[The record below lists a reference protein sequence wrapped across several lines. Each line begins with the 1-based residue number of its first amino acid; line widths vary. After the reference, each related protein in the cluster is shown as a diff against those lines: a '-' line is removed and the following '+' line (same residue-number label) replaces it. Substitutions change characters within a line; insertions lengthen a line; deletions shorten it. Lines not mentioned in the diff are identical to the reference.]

1 MSNASIST
9 NKLSIGYD
17 ATIVQRDLSF
27 SLKPGEMVCML
38 GPNGCGKSTLLR
50 TLAGLQPPLEGE
62 FKLSTSDFTT
72 SLNSKLSSLN
82 SKDIALVLTERLSM
96 DNTTVHDVVALGRYP
111 YSSFLDGL
119 TKEDEAIIADSL
131 RQVGFKDSTLN
142 SPTSL
147 NSQLSTLNS
156 FFNAHSDG
164 EKQRILIAKALAQQT
179 PIILLDEPTAH
190 LDLPHRLKQP
200 VVLGYIVAGVLVG
213 PNLLGENIVS
223 HENVE
228 AWGNIG
234 VLFVLFCIGLE
245 FRLKN
250 LFESGKTALVGA
262 ATIIIGM
269 LVLGYGVGRFALLDN
284 MNSLFLAAML
294 CMSSTTI
301 VMKAID
307 EAGLSKARF
316 VKGATGILI
325 LEDIVAVVLLV
336 LLSSIAVKNSFEG
349 VELLKKVGV
358 LAITLVVWFVVGILI
373 IPTFLRKVRKYL
385 NDETLIILALGL
397 CLGMVLTAE
406 EAGFSS
412 ALGAF
417 VMGMVLAETLEA
429 HRIEHLMA
437 PLKNVFAAIFFVS
450 VGMMINPASL
460 VEYWSPIL
468 FVSLVIIVG
477 MIVFGTLGCWWGGET
492 MKDAMS
498 TGFSFVQIGEFSFI
512 IAALGSKLGVTD
524 PAIYPII
531 VAASVLTTFLTPYI
545 MKATVPCYNFFYSH
559 ASARLKE
566 KIDRRELEVAQAEQ
580 KTTGSSENKFLA
592 HSEKVQHALRH
603 TIVTKR
609 VVKLFFT
616 NMSENDKKEENHA

>member
-1 MSNASIST
+1 MVHDLYILMITA
-9 NKLSIGYD
+9 G
-17 ATIVQRDLSF
+17 IV
-27 SLKPGEMVCML
+27 SLL
-38 GPNGCGKSTLLR
+38 
-50 TLAGLQPPLEGE
+50 
-62 FKLSTSDFTT
+62 FKL
-72 SLNSKLSSLN
+72 
-82 SKDIALVLTERLSM
+82 
-96 DNTTVHDVVALGRYP
+96 
-111 YSSFLDGL
+111 
-119 TKEDEAIIADSL
+119 
-131 RQVGFKDSTLN
+131 
-142 SPTSL
+142 
-147 NSQLSTLNS
+147 
-156 FFNAHSDG
+156 
-164 EKQRILIAKALAQQT
+164 
-179 PIILLDEPTAH
+179 
-190 LDLPHRLKQP
+190 LKQP

-213 PNLLGENIVS
+213 PNLFGENLVS

-250 LFESGKTALVGA
+250 LFSSGKVAAVGA
-262 ATIIIGM
+262 VTIIGGM
-269 LVLGYGVGRFALLDN
+269 LLLGYGVGRFSLLDN

-316 VKGATGILI
+316 VKGATSILI
-325 LEDIVAVVLLV
+325 IEDIVAVVLLV

-349 VELLKKVGV
+349 AELLNKVGV
-358 LAITLVVWFVVGILI
+358 LVITLAVWFVVGILI
-373 IPTFLRKVRKYL
+373 IPTLLRKVRNYL

-429 HRIEHLMA
+429 HRIEKLMA

-450 VGMMINPASL
+450 VGMMINPSSL
-460 VEYWSPIL
+460 VTYWDSIL

-512 IAALGSKLGVTD
+512 IAGLGSNLGVTD
-524 PAIYPII
+524 PVIYPII

-545 MKATVPCYNFFYSH
+545 MKATIPCYDFFYKH
-559 ASARLKE
+559 ASDKLRA
-566 KIDRRELEVAQAEQ
+566 KIDRREKDVEAAEKAAALSTEDQ
-580 KTTGSSENKFLA
+580 GPTTADKVRHAVRKTY
-592 HSEKVQHALRH
+592 
-603 TIVTKR
+603 ITKH
-609 VVKLFFT
+609 VVDLFIR
-616 NMSENDKKEENHA
+616 NMTENDQKHED

>member
-1 MSNASIST
+1 M
-9 NKLSIGYD
+9 
-17 ATIVQRDLSF
+17 VHDLYILMITAGVV
-27 SLKPGEMVCML
+27 SLL
-38 GPNGCGKSTLLR
+38 
-50 TLAGLQPPLEGE
+50 
-62 FKLSTSDFTT
+62 FKL
-72 SLNSKLSSLN
+72 
-82 SKDIALVLTERLSM
+82 
-96 DNTTVHDVVALGRYP
+96 
-111 YSSFLDGL
+111 
-119 TKEDEAIIADSL
+119 
-131 RQVGFKDSTLN
+131 
-142 SPTSL
+142 
-147 NSQLSTLNS
+147 
-156 FFNAHSDG
+156 
-164 EKQRILIAKALAQQT
+164 
-179 PIILLDEPTAH
+179 
-190 LDLPHRLKQP
+190 LKQP

-213 PNLLGENIVS
+213 PNLLGENIVN

-250 LFESGKTALVGA
+250 LLSSGKTALIGA
-262 ATIIIGM
+262 ATIIVGM
-269 LVLGYGVGRFALLDN
+269 MVLGYGVGRFALLDN

-316 VKGATGILI
+316 VKGATSILI
-325 LEDIVAVVLLV
+325 FEDIVAVVLLV
-336 LLSSIAVKNSFEG
+336 LLSSVAVKNSFEG
-349 VELLKKVGV
+349 AELLNKVVV
-358 LAITLVVWFVVGILI
+358 LAVTLVVWFICGILV
-373 IPTFLRKVRKYL
+373 IPTLLRKVRPYL

-429 HRIEHLMA
+429 HRIEKLMA

-460 VEYWSPIL
+460 VTYWDSIL
-468 FVSLVIIVG
+468 FVALVIVVG
-477 MIVFGTLGCWWGGET
+477 MITFGTLGCWWGGET

-545 MKATVPCYNFFYSH
+545 MKATVPCYNFFYNH
-559 ASARLKE
+559 ASSRLRDKM
-566 KIDRRELEVAQAEQ
+566 DRREEEVALAEQ
-580 KTTGSSENKFLA
+580 TQSGSSEESFLA
-592 HSEKVQHALRH
+592 HSDKVQHALRH
-603 TIVTKR
+603 TVITKR

-616 NMSENDKKEENHA
+616 NMSENDKKEENHE

>member
-1 MSNASIST
+1 MVHDLYILMITA
-9 NKLSIGYD
+9 G
-17 ATIVQRDLSF
+17 IV
-27 SLKPGEMVCML
+27 SLL
-38 GPNGCGKSTLLR
+38 
-50 TLAGLQPPLEGE
+50 
-62 FKLSTSDFTT
+62 FKL
-72 SLNSKLSSLN
+72 
-82 SKDIALVLTERLSM
+82 
-96 DNTTVHDVVALGRYP
+96 
-111 YSSFLDGL
+111 
-119 TKEDEAIIADSL
+119 
-131 RQVGFKDSTLN
+131 
-142 SPTSL
+142 
-147 NSQLSTLNS
+147 
-156 FFNAHSDG
+156 
-164 EKQRILIAKALAQQT
+164 
-179 PIILLDEPTAH
+179 
-190 LDLPHRLKQP
+190 LKQP
-200 VVLGYIVAGVLVG
+200 VVLGYIVAGILVG
-213 PNLLGENIVS
+213 PNLLGENIVNP
-223 HENVE
+223 ENVE

-250 LFESGKTALVGA
+250 LVSSGKTALIGA

-269 LVLGYGVGRFALLDN
+269 MVLGYGVGRFALLDN

-316 VKGATGILI
+316 VKGATSILI

-349 VELLKKVGV
+349 VELVKKVGV
-358 LAITLVVWFVVGILI
+358 LAVTLVVWFVVGILI
-373 IPTFLRKVRKYL
+373 IPTFLRKVRPYL

-429 HRIEHLMA
+429 HRIETLMA

-450 VGMMINPASL
+450 VGMMINPGSL
-460 VEYWSPIL
+460 VEYWPSIL
-468 FVSLVIIVG
+468 IVSVVVILG
-477 MIVFGTLGCWWGGET
+477 MITFGTLGCWWGGET

-545 MKATVPCYNFFYSH
+545 MKATVPCYTFFYNH
-559 ASARLKE
+559 ASPRLKT
-566 KIDRRELEVAQAEQ
+566 KIDTREQEVEMAEQ
-580 KTTGSSENKFLA
+580 QSSGSNEETFLA
-592 HSEKVQHALRH
+592 HADKVQHALRK
-603 TIVTKR
+603 TVVTKR
-609 VVKLFFT
+609 VVKLFYT
-616 NMSENDKKEENHA
+616 NMSEND

>member
-1 MSNASIST
+1 M
-9 NKLSIGYD
+9 
-17 ATIVQRDLSF
+17 VHDLYILMITAGVV
-27 SLKPGEMVCML
+27 SLL
-38 GPNGCGKSTLLR
+38 
-50 TLAGLQPPLEGE
+50 
-62 FKLSTSDFTT
+62 FKL
-72 SLNSKLSSLN
+72 
-82 SKDIALVLTERLSM
+82 
-96 DNTTVHDVVALGRYP
+96 
-111 YSSFLDGL
+111 
-119 TKEDEAIIADSL
+119 
-131 RQVGFKDSTLN
+131 
-142 SPTSL
+142 
-147 NSQLSTLNS
+147 
-156 FFNAHSDG
+156 
-164 EKQRILIAKALAQQT
+164 
-179 PIILLDEPTAH
+179 
-190 LDLPHRLKQP
+190 LKQP
-200 VVLGYIVAGVLVG
+200 VVLGYIVAGILVG
-213 PNLLGENIVS
+213 PNLLGENIVN

-250 LFESGKTALVGA
+250 LLSSGKVAIVGS
-262 ATIIIGM
+262 ATIIVGM
-269 LVLGYGVGRFALLDN
+269 LVFGYGVGRFALLDN

-358 LAITLVVWFVVGILI
+358 LAVTLVVWFICGILV
-373 IPTFLRKVRKYL
+373 IPTLLRKVRPYL

-450 VGMMINPASL
+450 VGMMINPSSL
-460 VEYWSPIL
+460 VEYWAPIL
-468 FVSLVIIVG
+468 FVSVVIIVG
-477 MIVFGTLGCWWGGET
+477 MILFGTLGCWWGGET
-492 MKDAMS
+492 LKDAMS

-545 MKATVPCYNFFYSH
+545 MKATVPCYDFLYKH
-559 ASARLKE
+559 ASPRLKS
-566 KIDRRELEVAQAEQ
+566 KIDAREKEVKRAEL
-580 KTTGSSENKFLA
+580 TTVSPSGDKSQDHA
-592 HSEKVQHALRH
+592 EKVNRVLRH
-603 TIVTKR
+603 TVITKH
-609 VVKLFFT
+609 VVNLFLK
-616 NMSENDKKEENHA
+616 NMSENDQKEENHE

>member
-1 MSNASIST
+1 MVHDLYILMITA
-9 NKLSIGYD
+9 G
-17 ATIVQRDLSF
+17 IV
-27 SLKPGEMVCML
+27 SLL
-38 GPNGCGKSTLLR
+38 
-50 TLAGLQPPLEGE
+50 
-62 FKLSTSDFTT
+62 FKL
-72 SLNSKLSSLN
+72 
-82 SKDIALVLTERLSM
+82 
-96 DNTTVHDVVALGRYP
+96 
-111 YSSFLDGL
+111 
-119 TKEDEAIIADSL
+119 
-131 RQVGFKDSTLN
+131 
-142 SPTSL
+142 
-147 NSQLSTLNS
+147 
-156 FFNAHSDG
+156 
-164 EKQRILIAKALAQQT
+164 
-179 PIILLDEPTAH
+179 
-190 LDLPHRLKQP
+190 LKQP
-200 VVLGYIVAGVLVG
+200 VVLGYIVAGILVG
-213 PNLLGENIVS
+213 PNLFGENIVN

-250 LFESGKTALVGA
+250 LFESGKTALIGA
-262 ATIIIGM
+262 ATIIGGM
-269 LVLGYGVGRFALLDN
+269 LLLGYGVGIFAELDN

-307 EAGLSKARF
+307 EAGQSKARF
-316 VKGATGILI
+316 VKGATSILI

-358 LAITLVVWFVVGILI
+358 LAVTLVVWFVVGILV
-373 IPTFLRKVRKYL
+373 IPTLIRKVRPYL
-385 NDETLIILALGL
+385 NDETLIILSLGL

-429 HRIEHLMA
+429 HRIEKLMA

-450 VGMMINPASL
+450 VGMMINPTSL
-460 VEYWSPIL
+460 VEYWPAIL
-468 FVSLVIIVG
+468 FVSIVIIVG

-545 MKATVPCYNFFYSH
+545 MKTTVPCYNFLYKH
-559 ASARLKE
+559 ASSRLKT
-566 KIDRRELEVAQAEQ
+566 KIDAREQEVELAENAVSE
-580 KTTGSSENKFLA
+580 GSEEKFMA
-592 HSEKVQHALRH
+592 HSDKVRHAVRK
-603 TIVTKR
+603 TVVTKR
-609 VVKLFFT
+609 VVDLFLT
-616 NMSENDKKEENHA
+616 NMSENDQKSES